1 MIAVEYDELAC
12 AVTVTGRPTALRAL
26 AQRLE
31 RLADRAE
38 SGHPEHDHL
47 YSEEWA
53 GADLATMS
61 PDPGSRATVVHH
73 VKLHGLPA

>member
-1 MIAVEYDELAC
+1 MIAIEYDELAC
-12 AVTVTGRPTALRAL
+12 VVTIAGRPTALRAL

-38 SGHPEHDHL
+38 AGSPGLDHL
-47 YSEEWA
+47 YSAEWA

-61 PDPGSRATVVHH
+61 PDPQSRATVVHH
-73 VKLHGLPA
+73 VKLSGLPA